1 MGARA
6 LPLPRGGA
14 GTCVIL
20 LPTTSPRGGRGSP
33 PPLPTFRWG
42 SESRAACPGHP
53 AERGR
58 SRPTGPHPL
67 LHLPHTHSH
76 LPSGSLA
83 GADLLSPAAA
93 ARTAPRAP
101 TGLGLPERRGLALL
115 TRGAPPAARS
125 SPCCPRPLEW
135 TVPTPCGLGGLF
147 YLDAAWTARGQ
158 PATEARPWPSR
169 GPSCSPPCDFPVSLQ
184 RDSARHPVVGEE
196 YF

>member
-1 MGARA
+1 MSSSF
-6 LPLPRGGA
+6 LPRHREEVEAAPPTPHIQMGLREQSGLPGPPSRA
-14 GTCVIL
+14 GQE
-20 LPTTSPRGGRGSP
+20 PAHRPAPPAP
-33 PPLPTFRWG
+33 PP
-42 SESRAACPGHP
+42 
-53 AERGR
+53 
-58 SRPTGPHPL
+58 
-67 LHLPHTHSH
+67 PHTHSH

-83 GADLLSPAAA
+83 GADLLTPAAA

-101 TGLGLPERRGLALL
+101 TGLGLPERRGLAWL